1 MKKKIFIGFF
11 VLLNSLLPI
20 SFVLANQLNN
30 KDFNISLNKETI
42 AKGYTVS
49 TADNYLKLSLTPG
62 ILSDETR
69 VLVEEIDDSEV
80 SLPWN
85 LEKKSSIIQFEFTN
99 KKAYDNSRP
108 FYIQMSYDEVDNNY
122 KQVFFYDKNYNAWR
136 PLPTQDFPKEKFV
149 RSLIHLPYAR
159 LAVFSYSDL
168 MTVGKASWYKYK
180 GGNFAASP
188 DFPAGS
194 LIRVRNLDNNKYVDV
209 KINDYGPDRSLHPDR
224 VIDLDVVAFSK
235 IANKSDGLIN
245 VAIEPLKI
253 ADSDLK
259 NTLSSDFSYTI
270 PQINSKSVI
279 VIDESNGNIIY
290 EKNADV
296 IKPIASLTK
305 IFSVYNFLNID
316 KNQNRLDEIITYN
329 EQDEK
334 YNLAYGAK
342 WELALINLV
351 DGDLLSIKDLIY
363 SAMVRSANNAVES
376 LVRVSGLNRA
386 NFITKVNSWAKENG
400 ATSFNIKEPTGLDK
414 DNVSSA
420 RDLAKLATLVFKNS
434 VISQS
439 TITKNYSFKTRNDNS
454 SKLRY
459 NSSDLVLKNN
469 YRHFKITGSKTGYL
483 DEAGYCLITEAEVNG
498 KKIIVVILDAE
509 SRSKSFSETID
520 LLNYAFY
527 NNK

>member
-11 VLLNSLLPI
+11 VLLSSLL
-20 SFVLANQLNN
+20 STNFVLADQSSNRN
-30 KDFNISLNKETI
+30 FNISLNKETI

-62 ILSDETR
+62 ILSDETK
-69 VLVEEIDDSEV
+69 VLVEDIADSEV

-85 LEKKSSIIQFEFTN
+85 LEKKSSVIQFEFTN
-99 KKAYDNSRP
+99 KKAYDNNQP
-108 FYIQMSYDEVDNNY
+108 FYIQMSYDEMDDNY

-159 LAVFSYSDL
+159 LAVFSYSDI

-209 KINDYGPDRSLHPDR
+209 TINDYGPDRSLHPDR
-224 VIDLDVVAFSK
+224 VIDLDAVAFSK
-235 IANKSDGLIN
+235 IANKSDGLIS

-259 NTLSSDFSYTI
+259 NTLSSGFAYVT
-270 PQINSKSVI
+270 PQISSDSVI

-296 IKPIASLTK
+296 VRPIASLTK
-305 IFSVYNFLNID
+305 IFSVYNFLNI
-316 KNQNRLDEIITYN
+316 NQNQTRLDEITTYS

-334 YNLAYGAK
+334 YNLNYGAK
-342 WELALINLV
+342 WELALINLA

-363 SAMVRSANNAVES
+363 SAMVRSANNAVET
-376 LVRVSGLNRA
+376 LARVSGLNRSD
-386 NFITKVNSWAKENG
+386 FITKVNSWAKENG
-400 ATSFNIKEPTGLDK
+400 ADSFNIKEPTGLDK
-414 DNVSSA
+414 NNVSSA
-420 RDLAKLATLVFKNS
+420 RDLAKLATIVFKNS
-434 VISQS
+434 IISQS

-454 SKLRY
+454 LKLRY
-459 NSSDLVLKNN
+459 NSSDLVLNNN
-469 YRHFKITGSKTGYL
+469 YRHFEITGSKTGYL
-483 DEAGYCLITEAEVNG
+483 DESGYCLITEAKVNG
-498 KKIIVVILDAE
+498 KKIMIVILDAE
-509 SRSKSFSETID
+509 SRAKSFSETID
-520 LLNYAFY
+520 LLNYTFY
-527 NNK
+527 KNK

>member
-11 VLLNSLLPI
+11 VLLSSLL
-20 SFVLANQLNN
+20 STNFVLANQLGNRN
-30 KDFNISLNKETI
+30 FSISLDKKTI

-62 ILSDETR
+62 ILSDQTR
-69 VLVEEIDDSEV
+69 VLMEEIDDSEV

-85 LEKKSSIIQFEFTN
+85 LEKKSAVIQFEFLN
-99 KKAYDNSRP
+99 KKSYDDNRP
-108 FYIQMSYDEVDNNY
+108 FYIQMSYDEMDDNY

-159 LAVFSYSDL
+159 LAVFSYSDI

-194 LIRVRNLDNNKYVDV
+194 LIRVHNLDNNKYVDV
-209 KINDYGPDRSLHPDR
+209 IINDYGPDRSLHPDR
-224 VIDLDVVAFSK
+224 VIDLDAVAFSK
-235 IANKSDGLIN
+235 IANKSDGIIN
-245 VAIEPLKI
+245 VAIEPIKI

-259 NTLSSDFSYTI
+259 NTISSGFAYSI
-270 PQINSKSVI
+270 PQITSKSVI
-279 VIDESNGNIIY
+279 IIDEASGNIIY

-296 IKPIASLTK
+296 VKPIASLTK
-305 IFSVYNFLNID
+305 IFSVYNFLNINQ
-316 KNQNRLDEIITYN
+316 NQNRLDEIVAYS

-334 YNLAYGAK
+334 YNLNYGAK
-342 WELALINLV
+342 WELALINLA
-351 DGDLLSIKDLIY
+351 DGDLLSVKDLIY
-363 SAMVRSANNAVES
+363 SAMVRSANNAVET
-376 LVRVSGLNRA
+376 LARVSGLNRPD
-386 NFITKVNSWAKENG
+386 FIAKVNSWAKENG
-400 ATSFNIKEPTGLDK
+400 ANSFNIKEPTGLDK

-420 RDLAKLATLVFKNS
+420 RDLAKLADIVFKNS
-434 VISQS
+434 VINRS
-439 TITKNYSFKTRNDNS
+439 TVTKNYSFRTRNDNS
-454 SKLRY
+454 FKLRY
-459 NSSDLVLKNN
+459 NSSDLVLNNN

-483 DEAGYCLITEAEVNG
+483 DESGYCLITEAEVNG
-498 KKIIVVILDAE
+498 KKFMVVILDAE
-509 SRSKSFSETID
+509 SRTKSFNETVD

-527 NNK
+527 KNK